1 MHKDVFLQI
10 VYFNDVFMLFIAFF
24 AQTNENLIKHAQ
36 IWFCFMRNCIK
47 DVLNAIKNI
56 SLVLQTNFIF
66 TNIQIF

>member
-10 VYFNDVFMLFIAFF
+10 VYFNDVFMLFIVFF

-36 IWFCFMRNCIK
+36 IWFCFMWNCIK

-56 SLVLQTNFIF
+56 SLVLQTSFIF
-66 TNIQIF
+66 TNTQIF